1 MRLIKNI
8 LCFVFCVLVLQ
19 STVMAAPAKQPLQL
33 SAELMELLR
42 AEMQALLGAVQ
53 TIPAGIATGDWQRVA
68 ETSTKAGASYIL
80 AQKLTAQQR
89 QELKE
94 KLPDLFKHLDA
105 AFHAEAE
112 KLAAAARQ
120 HDAQL
125 SSFHYYRMLETCT
138 ACHAV
143 YATTR
148 FPGFAPPTGREHKHG
163 H

>member
-8 LCFVFCVLVLQ
+8 LLTSCCVLVLQ
-19 STVMAAPAKQPLQL
+19 GSVIAAPAKQPLQL
-33 SAELMELLR
+33 SAELMDLLR

-53 TIPAGIATGDWQRVA
+53 TIPAGIATADWHRVA

-80 AQKLTAQQR
+80 AQKLTPQQR
-89 QELKE
+89 HELKTR
-94 KLPDLFKHLDA
+94 LPDVFKHLDA
-105 AFHAEAE
+105 AFHDEAE
-112 KLAAAARQ
+112 KLAAAAMQ

-138 ACHAV
+138 ACHTV